1 MKFLKIVFFTFIL
14 ISSSNANTIF
24 YLIKI
29 PNLEI
34 YDDTAQNGL
43 KYLKAIK
50 PFQVGIRDNNVSC
63 LSPKKELLEKK
74 YRIIRQNLDKY
85 SYDFLE
91 KINFKYVV
99 LCKNLSVGGIEAVG
113 FSNPE
118 MKTILINIGIN
129 TYDLGRI
136 SHHELFHII
145 NENFKNIFNE
155 IDWKDINEDS
165 FLYSECSTCSENF
178 GLDLIENQNGFLSE
192 YSKSTPSEDMAE
204 IFSFLMTRNS
214 KIATIASS
222 DKIIRKKINFIKDNI
237 YKIDK
242 NFKF

>member
-29 PNLEI
+29 PNLAI

-63 LSPKKELLEKK
+63 LNPKKELLEKK
-74 YRIIRQNLDKY
+74 YRIIRENLDRY

-99 LCKNLSVGGIEAVG
+99 LCKNLSIGGIEAVG

-136 SHHELFHII
+136 SHHEII
-145 NENFKNIFNE
+145 
-155 IDWKDINEDS
+155 S
-165 FLYSECSTCSENF
+165 YY
-178 GLDLIENQNGFLSE
+178 Q
-192 YSKSTPSEDMAE
+192 
-204 IFSFLMTRNS
+204 
-214 KIATIASS
+214 
-222 DKIIRKKINFIKDNI
+222 
-237 YKIDK
+237 
-242 NFKF
+242 